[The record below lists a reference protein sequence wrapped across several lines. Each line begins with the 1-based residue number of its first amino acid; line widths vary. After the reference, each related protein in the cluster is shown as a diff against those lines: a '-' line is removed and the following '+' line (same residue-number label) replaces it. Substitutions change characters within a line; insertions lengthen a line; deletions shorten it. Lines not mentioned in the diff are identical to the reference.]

1 MVSRLVIAAPSSG
14 QGKTTVATGLM
25 AALRARG
32 LEVAPFKV
40 GPDYIDPGYHGLA
53 TGRPGRN
60 LDPFLCGEARMGPLF
75 AHGAVGA
82 DVAVIEGVMGLF
94 DGRLGTGGFGSTAH
108 VARLLDAPVVL
119 VIDARHTSRS
129 VGAVA
134 LGMARFDPRVRV
146 AGVIL
151 NQVGSDR
158 HAAEARAAV
167 EEVGLPVLGVLPKAL
182 DIEAPSRHLGL
193 VPVAERDDSRVA
205 AMGEVVAEHV
215 DVEALLAVAVG
226 APELDVAP
234 WDPAREVS
242 PPSDRR
248 PVVAVAGG
256 RAFTFRY
263 PETDELLE
271 AAGCRV
277 VEFDPLVD
285 SALPEG
291 TAGLWLG
298 GGFPEVYAGEL
309 ASNSP
314 LTGEIRAAVAGG
326 LPTVAEC
333 AGLLYL
339 CRSLDGRGMVGAVE
353 ADATMG
359 PRLTMGY
366 RVAVSSRD
374 TLLGRPDEEV
384 TGHEFHRTTVSLD
397 AAAGETAAVGPAWLL
412 DGRDDGVAG
421 ETLHAS
427 YLHVHWAGHPQLAQ
441 RFADAAHAQERVE
454 AAVSL
459 RSLRR
464 SAREAAGTVSK
475 GREPK
480 PAWGPGSQP
489 FETPEAP
496 SAPGLLRER
505 VGAPEVPSV
514 PGLLRERVG
523 APEVPSVP
531 GLLRE
536 RGETAELDDPEA
548 GSTHARGQRSSRSD
562 PDPLRGPRP
571 CLEEQQP
578 RTPDP
583 TRLVP
588 GTVDLLHHGDRD
600 LAPGL
605 VDLAVNVRVPATP
618 TWLAEEIFGDG
629 DLAAYPDPRPARDA
643 IAAHHGVDPAIVL
656 PVAGAAEA
664 FTLIARALPG
674 DALVVHPQFT
684 EPEAA
689 LRAAGRD
696 PRRHLLRPD
705 TGFRLVPSQVPA
717 ADLII
722 VGNPTNPTG
731 VLHLAADLAAL
742 PAGILVVDEAFM
754 DAIPG
759 ETETLIA
766 PTMPGRLVLRSLTKT
781 WGLAG
786 LRVGYVIGDPAL
798 IALLAAQQPP
808 WSVSTPAIRASVA
821 CTSPRASAEASRLAE
836 EAARARADLAARLTD
851 AGLAVVHGH
860 APFVLADASA
870 LSPMSLRE
878 PLAERGFAVR
888 RGETF
893 PGLGPTWLRFAVRTP
908 DVHRRLAAAFSDL
921 NGWP

>member
-32 LEVAPFKV
+32 LAVAPFKV

-60 LDPFLCGEARMGPLF
+60 LDPFLCGEERMGPLF
-75 AHGAVGA
+75 AHGAAGA

-205 AMGEVVAEHV
+205 AMGEVVAAHV
-215 DVEALLAVAVG
+215 DVAALLAVAAG
-226 APELDVAP
+226 APALDVVA

-263 PETDELLE
+263 PETDELLA

-285 SALPEG
+285 SALPAG

-309 ASNSP
+309 AANEA
-314 LTGEIRAAVAGG
+314 LAAEIRESVAGG
-326 LPTVAEC
+326 MPTVAEC

-339 CRSLDGRGMVGAVE
+339 CRSLDGRPMVGAVE
-353 ADATMG
+353 ADAAMG

-366 RVAVSSRD
+366 RVAVSDRE
-374 TLLGRPDEEV
+374 TLLGRPGEEV
-384 TGHEFHRTTVSLD
+384 TGHEFHRTTVGAGGD
-397 AAAGETAAVGPAWLL
+397 GGAGEAGAEGAVGPAWLL
-412 DGRDDGVAG
+412 DGRADGVAG
-421 ETLHAS
+421 EALHAS
-427 YLHVHWAGHPQLAQ
+427 YLHVHWAGHPRLAQ
-441 RFADAAHAQERVE
+441 RFAEAVHHPTALGAGGGLSKWHDSTPIGALSRPDLAVE
-454 AAVSL
+454 PCHL
-459 RSLRR
+459 LKPIPTP
-464 SAREAAGTVSK
+464 GP
-475 GREPK
+475 EP
-480 PAWGPGSQP
+480 
-489 FETPEAP
+489 
-496 SAPGLLRER
+496 
-505 VGAPEVPSV
+505 
-514 PGLLRERVG
+514 
-523 APEVPSVP
+523 
-531 GLLRE
+531 
-536 RGETAELDDPEA
+536 
-548 GSTHARGQRSSRSD
+548 
-562 PDPLRGPRP
+562 
-571 CLEEQQP
+571 
-578 RTPDP
+578 
-583 TRLVP
+583 
-588 GTVDLLHHGDRD
+588 DLLHHGDRE

-605 VDLAVNVRVPATP
+605 VDLAVNVRVPTTP
-618 TWLAEEIFGDG
+618 TWLTAEIFGDG
-629 DLAAYPDPRPARDA
+629 NLVAYPDPAPARDA
-643 IAAHHGVDPAIVL
+643 IAAHHRVDPTMVL

-674 DALVVHPQFT
+674 DSLIVHPQFT

-696 PRRHLLRPD
+696 PRRHVLRAD
-705 TGFRLVPSQVPA
+705 SGFRLIPSQVPT
-717 ADLII
+717 ADLTI

-731 VLHLAADLAAL
+731 VLHHAEDLLALSAE
-742 PAGILVVDEAFM
+742 ILVVDEAFM
-754 DAIPG
+754 DAVPG
-759 ETETLIA
+759 EPETLIA
-766 PTMPGRLVLRSLTKT
+766 PSMPGRLVLRSLTKT

-786 LRVGYVIGDPAL
+786 LRIGYVVGDPAL

-808 WSVSTPAIRASVA
+808 WSVSTPAIRAAVA
-821 CTSPRASAEASRLAE
+821 CTSARAVAEATRLAG
-836 EAARARADLAARLTD
+836 EAAVARADLATRLTD
-851 AGLAVVHGH
+851 AGLVVIPGR
-860 APFVLADASA
+860 APFVLADAAA
-870 LSPMSLRE
+870 LSPTSLRE
-878 PLAERGFAVR
+878 PLADRGFAVR

-908 DVHRRLAAAFSDL
+908 DIHRRVAAAISEL
-921 NGWP
+921 RGKA